1 MLIFGMIS
9 DGVNDKR
16 WNACAK
22 SGR

>member
-16 WNACAK
+16 RNTCAK